1 MEALCLEICWLW
13 GLSVWVCSWSV
24 ASPFSRLLV
33 EDGTAE
39 ATVTCRNHHVAAALG
54 LSPSEWTSILECARG
69 PGRVALQ
76 FKGPG
81 AQTEVR
87 SVQIDVQVTEV
98 LVDGWELG
106 LQLTP
111 SFSLSSLNP
120 WPCSSG
126 PFVTAPLSSDL
137 LRFHLHL
144 RRGPLISLRKVRT
157 DGRWMGLAED
167 F

>member
-1 MEALCLEICWLW
+1 M
-13 GLSVWVCSWSV
+13 WVCSWSV

-54 LSPSEWTSILECARG
+54 LSPSEWTSILECAQG

-76 FKGPG
+76 FKGHG

-87 SVQIDVQVTEV
+87 SVQIDVQVTEAV
-98 LVDGWELG
+98 VDGWELG

-111 SFSLSSLNP
+111 SF
-120 WPCSSG
+120 
-126 PFVTAPLSSDL
+126 PF
-137 LRFHLHL
+137 
-144 RRGPLISLRKVRT
+144 
-157 DGRWMGLAED
+157 
-167 F
+167 